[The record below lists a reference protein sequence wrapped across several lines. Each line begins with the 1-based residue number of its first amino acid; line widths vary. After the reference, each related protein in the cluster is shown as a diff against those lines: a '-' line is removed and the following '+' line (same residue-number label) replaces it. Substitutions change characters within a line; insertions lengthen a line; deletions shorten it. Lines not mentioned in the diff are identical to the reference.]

1 MPDKTRFEREIDEIL
16 EKTEGKTKAKPPRQR
31 QFEPFSPTVPKRR
44 STAKPGPIR
53 FNPGSVI
60 ILGVIILAVA
70 AFTPFAKLPLAIAG
84 ALTVTFGYVSWF
96 RSGRSFSGRA
106 SPRSKGNRP
115 TVDSGGN
122 EPQVKYWRG
131 RRIEEKPDSPDP
143 PGPGDPN
150 DRGKIIEFRSPVDDL
165 DPEDQDRGKE

>member
-16 EKTEGKTKAKPPRQR
+16 EKTDGQTKAKPPRQK
-31 QFEPFSPTVPKRR
+31 QFEPFSLKAPKRR
-44 STAKPGPIR
+44 SPAKPGPIR

-84 ALTVTFGYVSWF
+84 ALTVTVGYVSWF
-96 RSGRSFSGRA
+96 RSGRSSSGRT

-115 TVDSGGN
+115 TVDSGGH

-131 RRIEEKPDSPDP
+131 RRIEERPDLADS
-143 PGPGDPN
+143 GDTK
-150 DRGKIIEFRSPVDDL
+150 DRGKIIEFRSPADDL